1 MRYVR
6 GLVMALMAAGAL
18 SVIPRAHAYAAPAAG
33 PVWMQADT
41 AGHTLPIDPTD
52 PEAYELALA
61 SLVAVGLVQLG
72 KLYRKFRT
80 SSDVVKMLVT
90 FGVSLGV
97 AKLSALIGFTL
108 PGDPNT
114 WTGIAYNAV
123 AIFLTAAG
131 LHVIGKKAVA
141 AVAPSTS

>member
-1 MRYVR
+1 MRNVQWLGIAVVTAI
-6 GLVMALMAAGAL
+6 GLFT
-18 SVIPRAHAYAAPAAG
+18 IPRLTAHAAPIPG
-33 PVWMQADT
+33 PVLMQADT
-41 AGHTLPIDPTD
+41 ASHTLPIDPTD

-61 SLVAVGLVQLG
+61 SVVAVGLVQLG

-123 AIFLTAAG
+123 AVFLTAAG
-131 LHVIGKKAVA
+131 LHAIGKKAITA
-141 AVAPSTS
+141 ATTS